1 MSTDWKQR
9 HGLSNNRNVK
19 LERLKDRL
27 DEITFKELELKEFYK
42 ENHPIYLSLT
52 EQKKLLTSQL
62 NQIEKD
68 LPNIPSTERTL
79 ENFKREV
86 EIYSNVLRDLS
97 AQEISLGMSEA
108 SSVSNVRVIN
118 KASNASKIAPTKI
131 SFLLTI
137 IIAGIAYLFFQGRKV
152 L

>member
-1 MSTDWKQR
+1 M
-9 HGLSNNRNVK
+9 
-19 LERLKDRL
+19 
-27 DEITFKELELKEFYK
+27 
-42 ENHPIYLSLT
+42 
-52 EQKKLLTSQL
+52 
-62 NQIEKD
+62 
-68 LPNIPSTERTL
+68 
-79 ENFKREV
+79 

-137 IIAGIAYLFFQGRKV
+137 IIAGFAYLFFLLASFWRQN
-152 L
+152 